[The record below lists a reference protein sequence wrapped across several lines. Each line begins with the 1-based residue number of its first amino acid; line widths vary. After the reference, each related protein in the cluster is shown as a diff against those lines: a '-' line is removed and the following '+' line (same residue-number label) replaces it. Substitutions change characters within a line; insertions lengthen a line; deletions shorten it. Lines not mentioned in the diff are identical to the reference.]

1 MNKMFKTIP
10 VLAVVMFATGVFAA
24 PPGKR
29 APHHGHDKGSD
40 GVRLATDIVRL
51 VGASLDIVAPRKTVV
66 VAPPAQPVVV
76 QPAVVA
82 PPPPPAP
89 VVIAPPPPPAPIV
102 IAPPPA
108 PRYHHH
114 HPAPPHRGHG
124 GFRR

>member
-66 VAPPAQPVVV
+66 VAPP
-76 QPAVVA
+76 

-89 VVIAPPPPPAPIV
+89 VV